1 MDVYLFEQMIIPV
14 LILAAILLLV
24 LGSGIAIWF
33 IFRYRQAVKKGG
45 PAKETTKA
53 LTFHWHYI
61 IMPLAIL
68 FLSVILT
75 AYFYHRLSTEVAY
88 HFRLDG
94 SPDKW
99 LSRETIIVWMLAPQ
113 VLLTLGAGAITWGV
127 TKLGILSKQVESTL
141 VKPEKVIS
149 LMGNMVALP
158 QIILCFAM
166 LDIFS
171 YNSYQAH
178 IMPLWLFALI
188 IMVLGVIIIGIFF
201 IQIIRQAWEANQIA
215 PTSKGFKE
223 K

>member
-1 MDVYLFEQMIIPV
+1 MITSI
-14 LILAAILLLV
+14 LILAVIFLLG
-24 LGSGIAIWF
+24 LGCGAAIWF
-33 IFRYRQAVKKGG
+33 IFRYKQAFKKGG

-68 FLSVILT
+68 LLSAILT
-75 AYFYHRLSTEVAY
+75 AYFYHRLTPEVAY
-88 HFRLDG
+88 HFKLDG

-113 VLLTLGAGAITWGV
+113 VLLNLGAGAITWGV

-188 IMVLGVIIIGIFF
+188 IMILGVIIIGVFF
-201 IQIIRQAWEANQIA
+201 IQIMRQAWRASTTQQKI
-215 PTSKGFKE
+215 
-223 K
+223 